1 MSYNYVD
8 SPNSNLTCCICRAP
22 FVKPVTTRTC
32 MHTFCYD
39 CIIQALQHSPHCP
52 VDRSSLVQDDLL
64 PSDPI
69 IRSLVDELII
79 ECTNLPIGCTETFQR
94 QLLESHLKDA
104 CQYTEVTCGEDECNE
119 VVLRKDVGKHA
130 HDCAHR
136 VLQCEGCQAEIKF
149 VNMEAHIPECPAT
162 TATCPS
168 CFQEMP
174 RSELNSH
181 RETCAEVIVGC
192 SQSANGCP
200 WTGPR
205 HAGKNHSISCPY
217 EAIKGF
223 FALNQE
229 RISAITGENAI
240 LRQKVDT
247 LERQLHAT
255 KQDVQITTAALG
267 PWYRSPR
274 ICPPITQRAAVDLPI
289 DAQPS
294 SASPSNYSANRS
306 PPFPAA
312 NTGGLPPNIIPADP
326 FAPFFPRPDASEQ
339 FNSSSP
345 PELQS
350 LNQFPGRRIVSGST
364 PNGGDAMRP
373 AQNSVAPVNLSS
385 TIEGAFESL
394 RESVVTVTT
403 SVESLA
409 RRNDIAL
416 TNEAL
421 RLNEEIMSL
430 RANIHGLRMQVRISS
445 RGSILESNP
454 ASKVHAIMMDRNAQ
468 VTGRSNDFSSSGDM
482 WQNGVPRIHFPP
494 THGSITKL

>member
-8 SPNSNLTCCICRAP
+8 PPNSNLTCCICRAP

-32 MHTFCYD
+32 MHTFCYE

-79 ECTNLPIGCTETFQR
+79 ECTNLPLGCTETFQR
-94 QLLESHLKDA
+94 QLLESHLKDS
-104 CQYTEVTCGEDECNE
+104 CQYTDVICGEDQCNE

-136 VLQCEGCQAEIKF
+136 ALQCEGCQAEIKF
-149 VNMEAHIPECPAT
+149 VNMEAHISECPAT

-168 CFQEMP
+168 CYLDMP

-181 RETCAEVIVGC
+181 RETCPEVIIGC

-205 HAGKNHSISCPY
+205 HAGKTHSISCPY

-229 RISAITGENAI
+229 RISAITGENAV

-255 KQDVQITTAALG
+255 KQDVQVATAALG
-267 PWYRSPR
+267 PWYRAPG
-274 ICPPITQRAAVDLPI
+274 ICPPISQRVAVDLPI
-289 DAQPS
+289 DVQPS
-294 SASPSNYSANRS
+294 SASPSNYSGNRS
-306 PPFPAA
+306 PPFPSS
-312 NTGGLPPNIIPADP
+312 NIGGLPPNAADP

-339 FNSSSP
+339 FNPSSP
-345 PELQS
+345 PETQS
-350 LNQFPGRRIVSGST
+350 LNQFPGRRIVSGSV
-364 PNGGDAMRP
+364 PNGSDAMRP
-373 AQNSVAPVNLSS
+373 VQNSVAPVNLSS

-394 RESVVTVTT
+394 RESVVTVAI

-430 RANIHGLRMQVRISS
+430 RANIHGLRMQV
-445 RGSILESNP
+445 
-454 ASKVHAIMMDRNAQ
+454 HAIMMDRNAQ
-468 VTGRSNDFSSSGDM
+468 VTGRSSDFSSSGDV